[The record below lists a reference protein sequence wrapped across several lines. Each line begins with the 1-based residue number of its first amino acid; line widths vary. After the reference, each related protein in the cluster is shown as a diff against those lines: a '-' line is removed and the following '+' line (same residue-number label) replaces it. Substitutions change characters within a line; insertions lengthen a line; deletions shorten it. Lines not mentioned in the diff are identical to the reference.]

1 MEGCLGGGSGIDG
14 LLRMHENLALI
25 LNTEKEMKRTEF
37 GQLFPCG
44 TGSVVSIPCGGAVLQ
59 VCSIGWYA
67 GTVLSGVVFWNCP
80 VGGSGWDW
88 DLHFD

>member
-25 LNTEKEMKRTEF
+25 LNTEKEMKGMEF

-44 TGSVVSIPCGGAVLQ
+44 TGSVVSIPC
-59 VCSIGWYA
+59 
-67 GTVLSGVVFWNCP
+67 
-80 VGGSGWDW
+80 
-88 DLHFD
+88 